1 MKAKVLCGLDQLE
14 LVDAKLRDRRVGL
27 MTCPTGIDR
36 QYRSGIDIIASKYR
50 LTGLFAC
57 EHGIRGD
64 KQAGEA
70 VDTYI
75 DPDTG
80 VPVYSTY
87 GGTGR
92 LTPEMLDVFDVLVI
106 DLQDVGARFYTF
118 LYSLSF
124 ALEECAK
131 AGKSVV
137 VLDRVNPIGGLR
149 VEGTLLD
156 ERLASFVGMYA
167 LPTRYGLTIGEYALW
182 VKAHLHLDME
192 LTVAPLAGWQ
202 RWMYLD
208 DLGIPWVAPSPNC
221 ATLQAAL
228 VYTGTCVFEGT
239 NISEGRGTTLP
250 FELIGAPFINAGALE
265 RRMNDHALPGV
276 HFRRCAFTPQFSKH
290 SGQLCHGVQL
300 HITDRHRAD
309 AFLAGLLLLE
319 EIRAQCPAD
328 FAWSTPEPSHLN
340 HLLGDSAFAEG
351 RMGARALEEA
361 HRPALRRFAE
371 EAKAFWL
378 YHDTEGSAC

>member
-1 MKAKVLCGLDQLE
+1 MKNQAHVLCGLDRLE
-14 LVDAKLRDRRVGL
+14 LADGKLKGRRVGL
-27 MTCPTGIDR
+27 MTNPTGVDH
-36 QYRSGIDIIASKYR
+36 QLRSGIDIIAERYN

-64 KQAGEA
+64 IQAGEA
-70 VDTYI
+70 VSAYT

-87 GGTGR
+87 GGDGR
-92 LTPEMLDVFDVLVI
+92 LKPDMLDTFDVLVV

-124 ALEECAK
+124 AMEECAK

-137 VLDRVNPIGGLR
+137 VLDRLNPIGGER
-149 VEGTLLD
+149 IEGTLLD

-182 VKAHLHLDME
+182 VKAHLRLELD
-192 LTVAPLAGWQ
+192 LTVVPLAGWR

-208 DLGIPWVAPSPNC
+208 DTDAPWVAPSPNC
-221 ATLQAAL
+221 ATLNAAL

-239 NISEGRGTTLP
+239 NVSEGRGTTLP
-250 FELIGAPFINAGALE
+250 FELIGAPYINAGALE
-265 RRMNDHALPGV
+265 RRMAEHRLPGV
-276 HFRRCAFTPQFSKH
+276 HYRRCAFTPQFNKH
-290 SGQLCHGVQL
+290 AGQLCHGVQL
-300 HITDRHRAD
+300 HITDRRSAD

-319 EIRAQCPAD
+319 EIRAQCPND
-328 FAWSTPEPSHLN
+328 FAWITPGAEHLSR
-340 HLLGDSAFAEG
+340 LLGDDAFAAG
-351 RMGARALEEA
+351 RLDARALEEA
-361 HRPALRRFAE
+361 HRPALRGFAREAEAFYLYRNTE
-371 EAKAFWL
+371 E
-378 YHDTEGSAC
+378 